1 MSLLFPTVSDL
12 LIVVEEAAKA
22 LPRNRDA
29 CLYITILANESGDF
43 DFDISDRNPRYS
55 APIKGAPRHLQYPH
69 SATLAFFGGD
79 KDDMELVAEGLL
91 AGLHRCKKE
100 MDILEPI
107 REEDKGW
114 GHTPGGYY
122 EEERAR
128 PKLTQL
134 GELGVYLPN
143 SAKTRAPRPFYDDD
157 EVYDSPDRADR
168 EDNPIGLIMRAL
180 PALARGAAAAG
191 RGASRFLSSDGG
203 KHLVTTAVSTAADLA
218 KSPKEDKEEKEAAK
232 RVKNSVESPAGQRAL
247 RRINASRETNPR
259 RHPSAG
265 KHIKTHP
272 HSFFYR

>member
-22 LPRNRDA
+22 LPGGRG
-29 CLYITILANESGDF
+29 CLYITVLANESGDF
-43 DFDISDRNPRYS
+43 DFDISERNPRYS
-55 APIKGAPRHLQYPH
+55 SPAKGAPRHARYPH
-69 SATLAFFGGD
+69 AATLAFFGGNA
-79 KDDMELVAEGLL
+79 DDMEMVAEGLL

-114 GHTPGGYY
+114 GYTPGGYY
-122 EEERAR
+122 SEERAR

-134 GELGVYLPN
+134 GELGVHVPS
-143 SAKTRAPRPFYDDD
+143 SAKTRSPRPFYDDD
-157 EVYDSPDRADR
+157 EVYDSPDPADR
-168 EDNPIGLIMRAL
+168 ESNPIWAIARAL

-191 RGASRFLSSDGG
+191 RGVGKYLASDSG
-203 KHLVTTAVSTAADLA
+203 KHLVTSAVSAASDLA
-218 KSPKEDKEEKEAAK
+218 KSPKEDKEDKETAE
-232 RVKNSVESPAGQRAL
+232 RVKNSVQSSAGQRAL
-247 RRINASRETNPR
+247 RRINASRATNPR
-259 RHPSAG
+259 RPVSAA